1 MKNQENIDKPR
12 VTKRWTAARKKAAV
26 LRLLAGEALD
36 DVSRDIGVTI
46 AQLEE
51 WKLKV
56 LKQMELSLKCR
67 EDDPLNKELDAAK
80 RRIGELSMENE
91 LLRER
96 ARKKGVFWSGR

>member
-1 MKNQENIDKPR
+1 MNKQENIENQR
-12 VTKRWTAARKKAAV
+12 VVKRWTAARKKAAV
-26 LRLLAGEALD
+26 LRLLAGESLD
-36 DVSRDIGVTI
+36 DVSRDIGITI

-56 LKQMELSLKCR
+56 LDHMETLLKCR
-67 EDDPLNKELDAAK
+67 ENDPLNKELDAAK
-80 RRIGELSMENE
+80 RRIGELSMEVE

>member
-1 MKNQENIDKPR
+1 MSKQESRENQPI
-12 VTKRWTAARKKAAV
+12 TMRWTAARKKAAV
-26 LRLLAGEALD
+26 LRLLSGEALD
-36 DVSRDIGVTI
+36 DVSRVIGVTI

-56 LKQMELSLKCR
+56 LDHMELSLKCR
-67 EDDPLNKELDAAK
+67 EDDPLSRELDTAK
-80 RRIGELSMENE
+80 RRIGELSMEIE